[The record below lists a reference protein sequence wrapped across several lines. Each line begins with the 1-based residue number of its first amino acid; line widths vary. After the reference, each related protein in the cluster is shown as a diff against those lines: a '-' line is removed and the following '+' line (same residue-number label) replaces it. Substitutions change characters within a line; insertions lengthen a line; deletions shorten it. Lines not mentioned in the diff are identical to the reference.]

1 MRSGNASFQTARPTR
16 GSRAVSTHRPT
27 GEQERGATIVGDDS
41 FRTSSICP
49 GQSSTSST
57 KCSFIGVKG
66 FQDKKRGEA
75 RGWSRHAHPALA
87 LEGPLASLHPHD
99 GASFIGGVI
108 EGLETNHC
116 CCLECVWELLRTGAG
131 LTSECCT
138 SIGRVD
144 PAGWRERDCSR
155 QHATRRYRARQAY
168 NTLLYTQQT

>member
-27 GEQERGATIVGDDS
+27 GEQERGATISLRRFISDEFHMPRAVFD
-41 FRTSSICP
+41 
-49 GQSSTSST
+49 QLHQM
-57 KCSFIGVKG
+57 FIGVKG